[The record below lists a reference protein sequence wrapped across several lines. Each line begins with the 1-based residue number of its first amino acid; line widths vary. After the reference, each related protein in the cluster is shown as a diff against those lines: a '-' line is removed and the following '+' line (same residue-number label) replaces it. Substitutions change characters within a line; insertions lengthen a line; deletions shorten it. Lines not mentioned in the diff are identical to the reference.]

1 MRETIAISIDADLA
15 NEIDEKRGLISR
27 SSFCEDLLK
36 KGLLVNIPWNPNTK
50 ENAKDSRNQ
59 MEL

>member
-15 NEIDEKRGLISR
+15 NEIDEKRGLVSR

-36 KGLLVNIPWNPNTK
+36 KGLLVNIP
-50 ENAKDSRNQ
+50 
-59 MEL
+59 